1 MSVSTGPVQIGS
13 GVRFFCI
20 NMDLAMAD
28 RGYLNGDEVR
38 ADMDLDPVGLTE
50 RTRLENYIPTDMA
63 GNQKK
68 LIQEDEA

>member
-1 MSVSTGPVQIGS
+1 
-13 GVRFFCI
+13 
-20 NMDLAMAD
+20 MAD

-50 RTRLENYIPTDMA
+50 RTRLENFIPTDMA

-68 LIQEDEA
+68 LIQEDET

>member
-1 MSVSTGPVQIGS
+1 
-13 GVRFFCI
+13 
-20 NMDLAMAD
+20 MAD

-50 RTRLENYIPTDMA
+50 RVRLENYILNEDT
-63 GNQKK
+63 GKQKK